1 MFLKPGCNCTIF
13 LVVLQAGKRHPSTK
27 WVTELKDDD
36 ASSDN
41 DASDDGDPIDD
52 ENNAIADDGHDYL
65 DCSKPVELK
74 TCIVV
79 ALSSWTYQIN
89 FLIFFPGN
97 NYLSDEML
105 LDRLVWLAFF
115 FSGMQI
121 KALGVLG
128 GRKGGKGKT

>member
-1 MFLKPGCNCTIF
+1 MFLKPGGNCTIF

-27 WVTELKDDD
+27 WVTELKDD
-36 ASSDN
+36 ASSNN

-79 ALSSWTYQIN
+79 ALSSWTYQVS
-89 FLIFFPGN
+89 F
-97 NYLSDEML
+97 
-105 LDRLVWLAFF
+105 LAFL
-115 FSGMQI
+115 S
-121 KALGVLG
+121 
-128 GRKGGKGKT
+128 R